1 MAWGLGCV
9 CMAFYNGEIGL
20 FSLLAQATSITR
32 LQRISMRAPTTSAH
46 WRFFRAGG
54 FDQVRLDSAA
64 ELLAID
70 QLDQKLWVALAC
82 PTRGLEFPARTL
94 QLVDADGDGFIR
106 APELIAA
113 VRWAGARLSQPEVLA
128 QGLPGVPLAAIR
140 SDDDEGA
147 ALQAAAQDALAQAGI
162 ADGMVTVEAAS
173 AAQQRRAAQA
183 LAAWET
189 QAEAAKPLGEAT
201 EAAHA
206 ALLAVQAKIDD
217 WFVRCALAGFDT
229 RAGEALN
236 ASADALNALS
246 AATLSADAQAIAEL
260 PLAQV
265 QAQAILP
272 LSTGLN
278 PAWQARMDA
287 FVQAVVTPLL
297 GAQTQLDAGQWQQI
311 KDRMAPYGAWLAAK
325 PDPNAQD
332 DASVALEK
340 LACYVRDLLA
350 LANNFVAFRDFYARM
365 GPANFQVGTLYLDGR
380 ACELCVAVN
389 DVARHAAM
397 AGLSRLYLVYVDCV
411 RGAEKRS
418 VVAALTAGDVDQIM
432 VGRNGVFYD
441 RQGRDWN
448 ATITKLIENPISL
461 RQAFFAPYKKA
472 ARLVADQLQKF
483 AAGKAQAAD
492 AQLASVA
499 QGATAKATDPAKAA
513 AAKPAPT
520 PFDIGKFVGI
530 FAAIGLA
537 VGALGTAV
545 ASLLASLLA
554 LRWWQMPL
562 ALLALMLLISGPSVI
577 MAWFKLRTR
586 NLGPILDANG
596 WAVNARARINIPFGT
611 ALTQRAQ
618 LPEGAE
624 RSLTDPYA
632 QPETPWGLYA
642 LLLIALAAGIGWK
655 LGAF

>member
-1 MAWGLGCV
+1 MSTP
-9 CMAFYNGEIGL
+9 N
-20 FSLLAQATSITR
+20 S
-32 LQRISMRAPTTSAH
+32 PAH
-46 WRFFRAGG
+46 WRFFRAGD

-94 QLVDADGDGFIR
+94 QFVDGDADGFIR

-113 VRWAGARLSQPEVLA
+113 VHWAGARLSQPEVLA
-128 QGLPGVPLAAIR
+128 QGLPGVPLVAIR

-147 ALQAAAQDALAQAGI
+147 ALRAAALDALAQAGI

-173 AAQQRRAAQA
+173 AAQQRRAALA
-183 LAAWET
+183 LSAWEA

-229 RAGEALN
+229 RAGDALN
-236 ASADALNALS
+236 ASADALKAMS
-246 AATLSADAQAIAEL
+246 AATLSADAQAIADL

-297 GAQTQLDAGQWQQI
+297 GAQTQLDANQWQQV
-311 KDRMAPYGAWLAAK
+311 KDGMAPYGAWLAAK

-397 AGLSRLYLVYVDCV
+397 AGLSRLFLVYVDCV

-441 RQGRDWN
+441 REGQDWN

-461 RQAFFAPYKKA
+461 RQAFFSPYKKA

-492 AQLASVA
+492 AQLANVA

-554 LRWWQMPL
+554 LRWWQMPM

-632 QPETPWGLYA
+632 QPETPWGLYVV
-642 LLLIALAAGIGWK
+642 LLIALAAGIGWK

>member
-1 MAWGLGCV
+1 
-9 CMAFYNGEIGL
+9 
-20 FSLLAQATSITR
+20 
-32 LQRISMRAPTTSAH
+32 MRAPTTSAH